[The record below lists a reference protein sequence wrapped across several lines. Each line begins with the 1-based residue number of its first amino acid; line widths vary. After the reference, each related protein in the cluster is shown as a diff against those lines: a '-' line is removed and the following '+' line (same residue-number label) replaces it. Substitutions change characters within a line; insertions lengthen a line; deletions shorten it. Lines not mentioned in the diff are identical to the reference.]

1 MKKSFNNINIKLI
14 IGSLFLVA
22 GISSYSAEN
31 NNGNGKLN
39 TNFAEK
45 NFSEDK
51 SKSLNQIVD
60 DNTSSWPLSWTRPL
74 IKKGVES
81 AITSAT
87 SSVPIIGQYLPNGK
101 SVMDY
106 NFYHYKES
114 NGKEIADNFN
124 KTNKMVNDVD
134 FMATVNKNE
143 ISRLSTDTNKLK
155 MESQVMNDDLK
166 KLSHEVDKN
175 KQIGD
180 MKTQAFYD
188 TLNKKI
194 DEEATERDRIDN
206 LIIADIG
213 RVENKVEN
221 NTTSINNLDKKV
233 ATNKTSIENLDKK
246 VTMTAKKD
254 RKEVQKNFKNLS
266 EAVQKDIA
274 KEAAARK
281 ASDMAIMNEV
291 QNVSSHVEN
300 NTRAIENL
308 NKKVT
313 SGLAAV
319 AAMTTIDNI
328 SSGRA
333 GDVNIGAAV
342 GGFEGTQAVAVG
354 VAFSPTDNLSLV
366 TKVGLNPGRSR
377 YTTYGAG
384 VNYRFNINR

>member
-14 IGSLFLVA
+14 IGSLFLIA
-22 GISSYSAEN
+22 GLSSYSAEN

-39 TNFAEK
+39 TEFKES
-45 NFSEDK
+45 NFSENK
-51 SKSLNQIVD
+51 SKSLNKIID
-60 DNTSSWPLSWTRPL
+60 DNTPFPLSITRPL
-74 IKKGVES
+74 IKSSLENALTK
-81 AITSAT
+81 AT
-87 SSVPIIGQYLPNGK
+87 SSVPLLGNLLPSGK
-101 SVMDY
+101 TIA
-106 NFYHYKES
+106 NWEFYHYKES
-114 NGKEIADNFN
+114 NGQEIAKNFN
-124 KTNKMVNDVD
+124 ETNGMVNKNIDKINDVNS
-134 FMATVNKNE
+134 MATINKNE

-155 MESQVMNDDLK
+155 MESQLMNDDLK

-180 MKTQAFYD
+180 MKTQAFYN
-188 TLNKKI
+188 TLDKKI

-233 ATNKTSIENLDKK
+233 
-246 VTMTAKKD
+246 TMTAKKD
-254 RKEVQKNFKNLS
+254 REEVQKNFKNLS

-274 KEAAARK
+274 NETAARK

>member
-14 IGSLFLVA
+14 IGSIFLVA
-22 GISSYSAEN
+22 GLSSYSAEN
-31 NNGNGKLN
+31 NNENGKLT

-45 NFSEDK
+45 NFSVDK

-60 DNTSSWPLSWTRPL
+60 DNSPFPLNWFNGPIKSGLASALDKAKNSVPL
-74 IKKGVES
+74 IGS
-81 AITSAT
+81 L
-87 SSVPIIGQYLPNGK
+87 LPSGK
-101 SVMDY
+101 NMMSWE
-106 NFYHYKES
+106 FYHYKES
-114 NGKEIADNFN
+114 NGKEIAENFN

-134 FMATVNKNE
+134 SMATVNKNE

-155 MESQVMNDDLK
+155 MESQLMNDDLK

-175 KQIGD
+175 KQISD
-180 MKTQAFYD
+180 MKTQAFYN
-188 TLNKKI
+188 TLDKKI
-194 DEEATERDRIDN
+194 DEEANERDRIDN

-233 ATNKTSIENLDKK
+233 
-246 VTMTAKKD
+246 TMTAKKD
-254 RKEVQKNFKNLS
+254 REEVQKNFKNLS

-274 KEAAARK
+274 NEAAARK